1 MKKIVCSFTLITLLT
16 ISFLGS
22 YAFNVPVY
30 ADTVPEGYSPA
41 GVNDQVD
48 AFKAYCKSRNLTIE
62 GSVLDAVTT
71 FTTSTYNKICS
82 VLGID
87 ITELQNQIYKGTGS
101 NAGKWYFTATGISAF
116 NRIFAEFL
124 QNNNLSA
131 GDTNVNDTAFN
142 GDMFT
147 GGENNEINGLVF
159 ILPGT
164 SGTAQVGVTEG
175 FKVGNYIEP
184 YGNDMVV
191 GTDINIPISNVH
203 QHIRA
208 LNNQPLSVS
217 SNGTTNRTN
226 INGFSGIFLTA
237 NNTATNPNKAA
248 AYCPYA
254 SNGTRGVYGG
264 LAIAYVPSRNKYYI
278 VKITSDTLYK
288 DIYYWDYYD
297 DLLENKGTI
306 IEDVTI
312 IIKSTEI
319 NNNNYEGDTI
329 INDEGDHTTVVN
341 KKYEYNYPI
350 ENPTPV
356 PTPTPIGFPT
366 IDLPDFNI
374 DFRIDGLSDKFP
386 FSIPKDL
393 VAFYTLLNTSPE
405 APSIDRTIP
414 LGFYDWHFEADFSQF
429 EDYAEIVRKVEFI
442 GFVVGLIYITIRLVK
457 G

>member
-22 YAFNVPVY
+22 YSFDVPVY
-30 ADTVPEGYSPA
+30 ADSVPEGYSPA

-62 GSVLDAVTT
+62 GSMLDAVTS
-71 FTTSTYNKICS
+71 FTSSTYNKICS

-87 ITELQNQIYKGTGS
+87 INELQNQIYKGVGA
-101 NAGKWYFTATGISAF
+101 NAGKWYFTNSGIGAM

-124 QNNNLSA
+124 QNNNLSE
-131 GDTNVNDTAFN
+131 GDTNVNDTVFD

-164 SGTAQVGVTEG
+164 SGTAQAGVTEG

-191 GTDINIPISNVH
+191 GTSINIPISDVH
-203 QHIRA
+203 QQVKA
-208 LNNQPLSVS
+208 LNNQSLNVS
-217 SNGTTNRTN
+217 RDGTVSKST
-226 INGFSGIFLTA
+226 INGFSGIFLTTNA
-237 NNTATNPNKAA
+237 SASNPNKAA

-264 LAIAYVPSRNKYYI
+264 LGIAYVPSRNQYYI
-278 VKITSDTLYK
+278 VKITSDTLFT

-297 DLLENKGTI
+297 DILENTGTI

-312 IIKSTEI
+312 NIKSTKI
-319 NNNNYEGDTI
+319 NNNTYEGDTI
-329 INDEGDHTTVVN
+329 INNDGDHIVN
-341 KKYEYNYPI
+341 KTYEYNYPI

-356 PTPTPIGFPT
+356 PTPSPITWPT
-366 IDLPDFNI
+366 IDLPDLNI
-374 DFRIDGLSDKFP
+374 DFRIDGISDKFP

-393 VAFYTLLNTSPE
+393 VSFYTLLNTE
-405 APSIDRTIP
+405 AQAPSIDRTIP